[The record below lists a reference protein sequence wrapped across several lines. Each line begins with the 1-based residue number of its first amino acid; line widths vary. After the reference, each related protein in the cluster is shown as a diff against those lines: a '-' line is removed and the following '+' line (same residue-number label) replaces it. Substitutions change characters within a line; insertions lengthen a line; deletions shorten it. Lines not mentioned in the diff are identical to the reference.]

1 MSERRSTRQRETTVV
16 APAWVRV
23 LVWIGF
29 PLVGAGATWL
39 LKSAIIAQL
48 TQANAALAQRV
59 PELEAPQRPE
69 DASEGGDGAP
79 VQHQGPYAAQEQP
92 LADEE
97 PPRRSWWRAFFGLD

>member
-16 APAWVRV
+16 TPAWVRV
-23 LVWIGF
+23 LMWIGF
-29 PLVGAGATWL
+29 PLVGAGAAWL
-39 LKSAIIAQL
+39 FKSAIIAQL

-59 PELEAPQRPE
+59 PELEAPHRPE
-69 DASEGGDGAP
+69 DASEGMEP
-79 VQHQGPYAAQEQP
+79 RSNTEGPYAAQEQP